1 MVKMGTYYVDFPT
14 IKNALKIKICHHGK
28 FLLKGCRELSWSSF
42 WQGSLCIFLPNVL
55 KPYLAYLL
63 VWINVSRV
71 GAALLADE
79 LFF

>member
-1 MVKMGTYYVDFPT
+1 MESFFKKVVVNFRGVPSGRVVYVF
-14 IKNALKIKICHHGK
+14 
-28 FLLKGCRELSWSSF
+28 
-42 WQGSLCIFLPNVL
+42 FLPNVL

-63 VWINVSRV
+63 VWRNVSGV

>member
-1 MVKMGTYYVDFPT
+1 MESF
-14 IKNALKIKICHHGK
+14 
-28 FLLKGCRELSWSSF
+28 FKGCCEPSWGSF
-42 WQGSLCIFLPNVL
+42 WHSNLNIFLPNVL

-71 GAALLADE
+71 GAGLLADE

>member
-1 MVKMGTYYVDFPT
+1 MERF
-14 IKNALKIKICHHGK
+14 
-28 FLLKGCRELSWSSF
+28 FFKGCCEFLWSYR
-42 WQGSLCIFLPNVL
+42 WQGSLYIFLPNVL

-71 GAALLADE
+71 GVALPADG